1 MTTERFSELLQARP
15 FQPFDIRLADGR
27 AIRVHHP
34 EFASRSPTGRTA
46 VIFQPD
52 DSMTIID
59 LFLVLS
65 LYPVATGK
73 NGSRKRGRR
82 GRGK

>member
-1 MTTERFSELLQARP
+1 MTTERLSDLLQARP

-34 EFASRSPTGRTA
+34 EFASRSPTGRT
-46 VIFQPD
+46 VVVFQPD

-59 LFLVLS
+59 LFLAIS
-65 LYPVATGK
+65 LDPVPSGK